1 MVLPACT
8 WAMGQPRAHTLG
20 EPVSADG
27 MKVPERPKGDV
38 AEVSCCRG
46 DQSWPGHG
54 SVGGVD
60 VQSQAEQNMLVP
72 EHLVTSAFLIEKL
85 PWITNFPAEPK
96 DAEQPFFLEME
107 GSFAST
113 SLRLH

>member
-1 MVLPACT
+1 MC
-8 WAMGQPRAHTLG
+8 RA
-20 EPVSADG
+20 
-27 MKVPERPKGDV
+27 
-38 AEVSCCRG
+38 
-46 DQSWPGHG
+46 W
-54 SVGGVD
+54 
-60 VQSQAEQNMLVP
+60 SQAEQNMLVP

-85 PWITNFPAEPK
+85 SWVTKLDFPAEPK